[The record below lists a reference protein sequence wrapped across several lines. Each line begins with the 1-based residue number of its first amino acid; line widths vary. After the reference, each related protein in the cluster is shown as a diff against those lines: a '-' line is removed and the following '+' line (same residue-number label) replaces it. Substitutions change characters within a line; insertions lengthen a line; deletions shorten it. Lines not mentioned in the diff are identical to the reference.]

1 MQDFE
6 VVIDKDGETIR
17 YFGIDIEGQVGA
29 TRTESAWLSRDVWL
43 CLRDP
48 AESGGIHDSSD
59 GLHMSL
65 SSDDGRKTFWVTSV
79 KDESGGKITESG
91 GLLALICREHSF
103 LDAELRSLKIEEL
116 DEAQRAVWQ
125 QLEDEGLAERFAT
138 PAEETKGVWNIWR
151 IPKGKTRP
159 GS

>member
-59 GLHMSL
+59 GVSR
-65 SSDDGRKTFWVTSV
+65 DY
-79 KDESGGKITESG
+79 I
-91 GLLALICREHSF
+91 AC
-103 LDAELRSLKIEEL
+103 
-116 DEAQRAVWQ
+116 
-125 QLEDEGLAERFAT
+125 EGVR
-138 PAEETKGVWNIWR
+138 
-151 IPKGKTRP
+151 
-159 GS
+159 